1 MLLVPGPHRERK
13 DLPSYR
19 PHSKPCEDAGLVRT
33 DLCGFLEKL
42 KILLF
47 FFFFESCCFFKHC
60 ITQGVVQGSQLVIFN
75 LSNPQLKR

>member
-42 KILLF
+42 KILLLF
-47 FFFFESCCFFKHC
+47 FFFLKAAVF
-60 ITQGVVQGSQLVIFN
+60 
-75 LSNPQLKR
+75 SNTV

>member
-47 FFFFESCCFFKHC
+47 FFFFLKAAVF
-60 ITQGVVQGSQLVIFN
+60 
-75 LSNPQLKR
+75 SNTV